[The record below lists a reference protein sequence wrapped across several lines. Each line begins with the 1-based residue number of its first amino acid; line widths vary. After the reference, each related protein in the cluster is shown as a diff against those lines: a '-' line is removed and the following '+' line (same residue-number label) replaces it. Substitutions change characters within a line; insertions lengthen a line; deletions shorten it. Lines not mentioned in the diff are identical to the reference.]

1 MVIDINKLQ
10 KYFLNGILL
19 SLAGILMNMV
29 GVGFNAYISALIG
42 AEGMGLFTLT
52 GGVYSFAITFATS
65 GINIAVVRL
74 VSASLPYDSEQ
85 KLTKSESL
93 AIGRIMKR
101 AFLYCLFFSS
111 IATLVLFFVARPL
124 GEYALGDIRTVPSL
138 KAMALSLIPISLSS
152 AINGY
157 FSAVRRVYKNVASRF
172 LEQGVKIGAVYLLIL
187 LLAPSGLE
195 YACFAIAVG
204 GTISEGFAVLLNF
217 GLYIY
222 DRQRSKHKNEGASG
236 ISITTQRKSSVFSSA
251 FPVGVSGY
259 VRSALVMVE
268 HMLIPWGLKKSGKSG
283 SEALSSYGI
292 LHGMVI
298 PLVLFPSSILG
309 SFSSLLVPEIAS
321 LYEKRELERIRSIV
335 ERVFYFTLLFSF
347 GVSGILISYSSQI
360 GFCFYQSQEAGKYI
374 LLLSPLIPLM
384 YLDGSVDAMLKGL
397 GEQLY
402 TMKINIID
410 SALSVLL
417 IWLLLPR
424 LGINGYIV
432 VIFITE
438 LFNTALSILRLICK
452 LELKPPI
459 LKWIVKPIFNVAVST
474 GVARL
479 IFFLLARS
487 VQISK
492 VFVVVEIIVASLIYI
507 GLSFLTKAI
516 SKNEISLIKR
526 LIKRV

>member
-1 MVIDINKLQ
+1 
-10 KYFLNGILL
+10 
-19 SLAGILMNMV
+19 MNMV
-29 GVGFNAYISALIG
+29 AVGFNAYISALIG

-85 KLTKSESL
+85 KLTKSESV
-93 AIGRIMKR
+93 AVGRIMKR
-101 AFLYCLFFSS
+101 AFLYCLLFSS
-111 IATLVLFFVARPL
+111 IATIVLFFVAKPL

-138 KAMALSLIPISLSS
+138 KAMALSLIPISISS

-157 FSAVRRVYKNVASRF
+157 FSAVRRVYKNVVSRF

-204 GTISEGFAVLLNF
+204 GTISEGFAVLLNL
-217 GLYIY
+217 GLYLY
-222 DRQRSKHKNEGASG
+222 D
-236 ISITTQRKSSVFSSA
+236 IRKSKCDKERVGGFSIFTAKKASVFSSA

-268 HMLIPWGLKKSGKSG
+268 HMLIPWGLKKNGKSG

-298 PLVLFPSSILG
+298 PLILFPSSILG

-321 LYEKRELERIRSIV
+321 LYEKRELNKIRSIV
-335 ERVFYFTLLFSF
+335 ERVFYFTLIFGF
-347 GVSGILISYSSQI
+347 GVSGILIAYSSQI

-384 YLDGSVDAMLKGL
+384 YLDSSVDAMLKGL

-417 IWLLLPR
+417 IWLLLPNF
-424 LGINGYIV
+424 GINGYIV

-438 LFNTALSILRLICK
+438 LFNTALSILRLINK
-452 LELKPPI
+452 LQLKPPI
-459 LKWIVKPIFNVAVST
+459 LKWIVKPIVNVIIST
-474 GVARL
+474 ATARL

-487 VQISK
+487 IQLSK
-492 VFVVVEIIVASLIYI
+492 AFVVIEIIVASLIYI